1 MPHKVTKLYTTLI
14 VGYGVVG
21 RNLSK
26 ELAPLYPDINDNH
39 ELKTYSGVPYSVMDC
54 VGAYPPECYDVAFI
68 CVDTPSY
75 DDNKLDISQVEA
87 AISENEANIYVIK
100 STLPLDGIERL
111 HSRFPHKDLVYSP
124 EYYGATQH
132 CNNVVFDFTILG
144 GNEDTCYKVQ
154 QILQHCYD
162 ARHTFHITDPRTA
175 ALSKLMENSWLA
187 TVVSFCTQ
195 MFEICHDYGINYE
208 ELREL
213 FILDPRVNPSHTF
226 VYEDH
231 PYWDSHCLNKDVNYL
246 ATWAEAQFLQGV
258 VKFNDDQKA
267 KYVEPT
273 EE

>member
-1 MPHKVTKLYTTLI
+1 MFKEYNVLI
-14 VGYGVVG
+14 VGFGVVG
-21 RNLSK
+21 KNLSK
-26 ELAPLYPDINDNH
+26 ELASLYPDINDNH
-39 ELKTYSGVPYSVMDC
+39 ELKNYSGIPYSVMDC

-68 CVDTPSY
+68 CVDTPL
-75 DDNKLDISQVEA
+75 DDDKKLDISQVET

-111 HSRFPHKDLVYSP
+111 HSRFPHKDIIYSP

-144 GNEDTCYKVQ
+144 GNRDTCHKVQ
-154 QILQHCYD
+154 QIMQNCYD
-162 ARHTFHITDPRTA
+162 ARHTFHFTDSYTA
-175 ALSKLMENSWLA
+175 ALSKLMENAWLA

-195 MFEICHDYGINYE
+195 MFEICQNYGLNYE

-226 VYEDH
+226 VYENH

-246 ATWAEAQFLQGV
+246 ATWADAQFLQDMI
-258 VKFNDDQKA
+258 KFNDEQKK
-267 KYVEPT
+267 KYGG
-273 EE
+273 